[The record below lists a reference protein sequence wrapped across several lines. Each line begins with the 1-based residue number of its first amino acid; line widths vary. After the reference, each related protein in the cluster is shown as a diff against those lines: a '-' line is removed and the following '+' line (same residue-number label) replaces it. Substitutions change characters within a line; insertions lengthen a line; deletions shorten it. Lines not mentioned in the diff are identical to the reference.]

1 MSVSTRF
8 LEVYHFL
15 KSNKMVKNQKEFAE
29 KIGISPSMFTEI
41 VNGRSGVGLSAIQ
54 NTVLNYNIN
63 ANWLLTGREH
73 ISAETEPPQPDT
85 SVTQLLDKIEEQARQ
100 IGRLEAQDNL
110 NKQKDILIKS
120 QAGQI
125 ERLEAE
131 ILSLKNDAAPMV
143 AGDAVSAVSAS
154 QPPCHKQ

>member
-1 MSVSTRF
+1 MSVSSRF

-15 KSNKMVKNQKEFAE
+15 KSNKMVNSQKEFAE

-54 NTVLNYNIN
+54 NTVLTYRIN
-63 ANWLLTGREH
+63 ANWLLTGRGH
-73 ISAETEPPQPDT
+73 ISSETE
-85 SVTQLLDKIEEQARQ
+85 SVRSHNDGSFTQLLDKIEEQARQ
-100 IGRLEAQDNL
+100 IGRLEEQNSLAR
-110 NKQKDILIKS
+110 QKDALIES
-120 QAGQI
+120 QARQI

-131 ILSLKNDAAPMV
+131 ILSLKNN
-143 AGDAVSAVSAS
+143 AVSAS